1 MKTLNEYIEERL
13 IINKNYKGFDNR
25 IIDIIKELLDN
36 PEDDDIK
43 FDGSYEMFYFQIITD
58 MINTTYD
65 AYSMKAKQT
74 MYDKIR
80 KAYKFMPNKI
90 STTNYKRAL
99 RKLYI
104 DTESNYSDEINELY
118 EYLIDNKDKYSI
130 KNCELGNGDLFSMIM
145 NETYILSFLLNEKTN
160 EIFELFII
168 ECQQNM
174 IKYLNKFNIL
184 KYI

>member
-13 IINKNYKGFDNR
+13 VINKNFKGFDNR

-43 FDGSYEMFYFQIITD
+43 FDGSYEIFYLSVITD
-58 MINTTYD
+58 MIETIFEGYG
-65 AYSMKAKQT
+65 MRAKQI
-74 MYDKIR
+74 MWDKIR
-80 KAYKFMPNKI
+80 KTYKFMPNKI

-104 DTESNYSDEINELY
+104 DTESNYSDEITELY

-130 KNCELGNGDLFSMIM
+130 KNCELGEGHLFSMIM
-145 NETYILSFLLNEKTN
+145 NETYILSFFLNEKTH

-168 ECQQNM
+168 EC
-174 IKYLNKFNIL
+174 K
-184 KYI
+184 

>member
-13 IINKNYKGFDNR
+13 VINKNFKGFDNR

-36 PEDDDIK
+36 PEEQDIK
-43 FDGSYEMFYFQIITD
+43 WESPYNNIFYLNVITD
-58 MINTTYD
+58 MIETIFEGYG
-65 AYSMKAKQT
+65 MRAKQV
-74 MYDKIR
+74 MCDKIR
-80 KAYKFMPNKI
+80 KTYKFMPNKI

-130 KNCELGNGDLFSMIM
+130 KNCELGEGHLFSMIM
-145 NETYILSFLLNEKTN
+145 NETYILSFFLNEKTH

-168 ECQQNM
+168 EC
-174 IKYLNKFNIL
+174 K
-184 KYI
+184 

>member
-25 IIDIIKELLDN
+25 IIDIIKELLGN

-43 FDGSYEMFYFQIITD
+43 FDGSYEIFYLSVITD
-58 MINTTYD
+58 MIETIFEGYG
-65 AYSMKAKQT
+65 MRAKQV
-74 MYDKIR
+74 MWDKIR
-80 KAYKFMPNKI
+80 KTYKFMPNKI

-130 KNCELGNGDLFSMIM
+130 KNCELGEGHLFSMIM
-145 NETYILSFLLNEKTN
+145 NETYILSFFLNEKTH

-168 ECQQNM
+168 EC
-174 IKYLNKFNIL
+174 K
-184 KYI
+184 

>member
-43 FDGSYEMFYFQIITD
+43 FDGSYEIFYLSVITD
-58 MINTTYD
+58 MIETIFEGYG
-65 AYSMKAKQT
+65 MRAKQV
-74 MYDKIR
+74 MWDKIR
-80 KAYKFMPNKI
+80 KTYKFMPNKI

-130 KNCELGNGDLFSMIM
+130 KNCELGEGHLFSMIM
-145 NETYILSFLLNEKTN
+145 NETYILSFFLNEKTH

-168 ECQQNM
+168 EC
-174 IKYLNKFNIL
+174 K
-184 KYI
+184 